1 EPDYGHGGA
10 WCMKYSASSMLTIE
24 TCLVHADSW
33 PYTPSL
39 KRYRE
44 VSQRDRHSVA
54 ADFGRRL
61 GTALTEEGQPAVVC
75 VEKPYLDGF
84 IEGVAQTIGV
94 PFVLLALNGGDEP
107 LTCDM
112 QARLAQL
119 PCLKACFGNNLHQPQ
134 DGHFFRPMP
143 IGITA
148 ESLLYRVKIAARPWE
163 ERDSRLL
170 MAPMRMNNRLRGR
183 YMEVLS
189 SPCYSHIVRIVAGRL
204 THEEFLVLLSEHQS
218 VLSPPGRGYDCG
230 RTWQALAVGTV
241 PLVVNEESFDQR
253 LLLDMG
259 PEYIPLPDQLRPDLL
274 EDILAQLHNPDR
286 YADRVEIQYWQTL
299 WRSYLR

>member
-1 EPDYGHGGA
+1 AGD
-10 WCMKYSASSMLTIE
+10 SS
-24 TCLVHADSW
+24 
-33 PYTPSL
+33 
-39 KRYRE
+39 
-44 VSQRDRHSVA
+44 DR
-54 ADFGRRL
+54 RR
-61 GTALTEEGQPAVVC
+61 
-75 VEKPYLDGF
+75 
-84 IEGVAQTIGV
+84 
-94 PFVLLALNGGDEP
+94 FVLLALNGGDEP

-170 MAPMRMNNRLRGR
+170 IAPMRMNNRLRGR

-241 PLVVNEESFDQR
+241 PLVVNEETWF
-253 LLLDMG
+253 LLIVLFFLFKFVICCCLFVFIFHLH
-259 PEYIPLPDQLRPDLL
+259 PKQLEGKL
-274 EDILAQLHNPDR
+274 
-286 YADRVEIQYWQTL
+286 
-299 WRSYLR
+299 